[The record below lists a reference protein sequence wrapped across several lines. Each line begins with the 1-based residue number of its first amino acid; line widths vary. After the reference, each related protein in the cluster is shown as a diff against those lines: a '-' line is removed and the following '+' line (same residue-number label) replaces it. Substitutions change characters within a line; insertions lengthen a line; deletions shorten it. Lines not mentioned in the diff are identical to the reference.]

1 MPVPAQLLDETHITA
16 PLGSLLLTVVEQNQP
31 LVLLRVAK
39 WHRDLH
45 QLGVHLPL
53 FLVHDVG
60 ILLTLSPDQRRLRV
74 RPAIASLR
82 HDQCDWPSLMGQYLA
97 AIEEVASSYPCA
109 KAGSMKLSDDLVV
122 VVIARV
128 FATLS
133 DGGGAAAPTDL
144 GLLTEIEP
152 QLQGL
157 FTRVGRARERAMLA
171 QLVSASLRWLTSF
184 DTLDIDTLQ
193 LLGMLGPEAQQAGVL
208 AQVDLLS
215 VMATPSAND
224 IVNFSLELLPS
235 VLETKRSTAATTR
248 AGDGYAGLG
257 TRGSLDALMLG
268 ELAWDD
274 EEFDRRVLENELL
287 YYTHEQASQETQR
300 LHYIVVDAS
309 ASMRGDRAVFAR
321 GVAIALMKKLQLE
334 GEESWLRF
342 FDARLYEVQRPIRGS
357 LPIAHVLGFKGER
370 GRNAS
375 RVFAQLATE
384 LELLRARDKRDPV
397 VHLITHGA
405 LAIPRQIVTEIAQ
418 IASMFG
424 VFIMPSG
431 GELELEYLDL
441 LTAHS
446 VVDYAMLAEKHARLA
461 AAKNVVAQATAKP
474 KGPVRQAFSDGD
486 APWSSRGGPPSSRGP
501 VSSRAR

>member
-1 MPVPAQLLDETHITA
+1 MPVPTALLADVRVTE
-16 PLGSLLLTVVEQNQP
+16 PLGSLWLSVVEQNQP
-31 LVLLRVAK
+31 LVLLRAAK
-39 WHRDLH
+39 WQGDLH

-60 ILLTLSPDQRRLRV
+60 VLLTLPPEQRRIHV
-74 RPAIASLR
+74 RPFAQGDPREREGWTALLARYARAIEAIAAS
-82 HDQCDWPSLMGQYLA
+82 YL
-97 AIEEVASSYPCA
+97 CL
-109 KAGSMKLSDDLVV
+109 KARGLNLGDDLVV

-128 FATLS
+128 FAGLS
-133 DGGGAAAPTDL
+133 DSVGAPAPADL
-144 GLLTEIEP
+144 GLLTDLEP
-152 QLQGL
+152 QLPML
-157 FTRVGRARERAMLA
+157 FARVGRERESAMISRLDA
-171 QLVSASLRWLTSF
+171 TSLGWLTVL
-184 DTLDIDTLQ
+184 DTLDIDTLR
-193 LLGMLGPEAQQAGVL
+193 LLGMLGPQAQQAGVF

-215 VMATPSAND
+215 VMTAPSAND

-248 AGDGYAGLG
+248 AGEGYAGLG

-268 ELAWDD
+268 EFTWDD
-274 EEFDRRVLENELL
+274 DEFDRRALENELL
-287 YYTHEQASQETQR
+287 YYTHEQASQESQR

-309 ASMRGDRAVFAR
+309 ASMRGDRSVFAR

-342 FDARLYEVQRPIRGS
+342 FDARLYEVQRPVRAS

-375 RVFAQLATE
+375 RVFAQLLTD
-384 LELLRARDKRDPV
+384 LELLRARDKRDPI

-418 IASMFG
+418 IAKVFG

-431 GELELEYLDL
+431 GSLDLEYLDL
-441 LTAHS
+441 LEGHS

-461 AAKNVVAQATAKP
+461 AAKGVVAQATAK
-474 KGPVRQAFSDGD
+474 K
-486 APWSSRGGPPSSRGP
+486 
-501 VSSRAR
+501 